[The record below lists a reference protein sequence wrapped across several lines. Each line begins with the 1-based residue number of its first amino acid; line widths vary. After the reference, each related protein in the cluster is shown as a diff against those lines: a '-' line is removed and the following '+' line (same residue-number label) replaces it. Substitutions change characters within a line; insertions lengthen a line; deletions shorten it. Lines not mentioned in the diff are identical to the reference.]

1 MKDAA
6 TKDRPCYRQRE
17 VASHEATAVESL
29 LERARELLT
38 EDGALAAANAIVN
51 QALTLRP
58 DSATAWI
65 VKCQIASAQG
75 DDFSALA
82 AIEMAVSRTPHRAE
96 ALYWRGAVLGD
107 LGRNRE
113 AVRALDRAFA
123 AVTTDDGWLLDDLYY
138 EKACVL
144 DAMDLHDQ
152 ARRTLEEGLE
162 RCPSS
167 SLLALALDEGRAS
180 RSRSLLAEIPGDS
193 GEQPDRSG
201 EGPEGAEG
209 SDDLASTATRIQP
222 DESSTAALVGRRP
235 ALKVLR
241 GGLLP

>member
-1 MKDAA
+1 MRHQEIHRA
-6 TKDRPCYRQRE
+6 TVSSE

-38 EDGALAAANAIVN
+38 EDGALASANAIVN
-51 QALTLRP
+51 QALALRP

-82 AIEMAVSRTPHRAE
+82 AIEMAVRRTPHRAE

-107 LGRNRE
+107 LGRNQE
-113 AVRALDRAFA
+113 ALRALDRAFT
-123 AVTTDDGWLLDDLYY
+123 AVTAEDGWLLDDLYY

-144 DAMDLHDQ
+144 DAMDLRGQ
-152 ARRTLEEGLE
+152 ARRTLEDGLQ

-167 SLLALALDEGRAS
+167 SLLALALGGGRTP
-180 RSRSLLAEIPGDS
+180 RSRSLVEPG
-193 GEQPDRSG
+193 ELG
-201 EGPEGAEG
+201 EGAKT
-209 SDDLASTATRIQP
+209 DATGP
-222 DESSTAALVGRRP
+222 GPAPTLSGRP
-235 ALKVLR
+235 SLKVLR
-241 GGLLP
+241 GGMP